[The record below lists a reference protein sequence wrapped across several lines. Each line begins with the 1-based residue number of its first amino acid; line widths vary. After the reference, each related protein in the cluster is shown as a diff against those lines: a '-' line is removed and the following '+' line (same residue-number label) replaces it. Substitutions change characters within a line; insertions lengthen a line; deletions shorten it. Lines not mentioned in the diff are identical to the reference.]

1 MVAGTRLWQ
10 WRRLNDSGLSD
21 WRRIPCSPS
30 SLCVTLHFTA
40 ERYFWSGSNSDT
52 PSNQLEFPGEWL
64 LAPVAAL
71 SDWLFQKGR
80 EG

>member
-1 MVAGTRLWQ
+1 MVAGTRSWQ
-10 WRRLNDSGLSD
+10 WRCLNDSRLSD
-21 WRRIPCSPS
+21 LQHILCSPS
-30 SLCVTLHFTA
+30 SLCVTLHFIA
-40 ERYFWSGSNSDT
+40 ECHFWSGSNSDT
-52 PSNQLEFPGEWL
+52 PSNQLEFPVEWP